1 MQTKYL
7 CLINNYNNEAFLR
20 ECLDSVYSQSYPF
33 DLVIVV
39 DDGST
44 DASVKIISEFVEKY
58 QNFQFIKKPN
68 EGQFSTFNAALPLIP
83 EHTQIFLLDGD
94 DIFPPDYLESTI
106 SLFGNQAWDFAFCEQ
121 QAFLNGSAPPNTAF
135 ISDCAPHFFQTTS
148 ALTRSRGCWI
158 GNPTSCIS
166 LSSELYKK
174 IFPYPH
180 YQVRSFWADNL
191 LIYASSILGAKKVHI
206 PSLGIGW
213 RSHASNDSKRRYSD
227 EDVLNKEGAIEQ
239 AFEWYCS
246 NYDIPRYPR
255 ILEFLPEYQNLGAY
269 WQKRLG
275 LPNSYR
281 MLNRLIRQS
290 IKQSLVNKLKL
301 KRN

>member
-1 MQTKYL
+1 VQIKYL
-7 CLINNYNNEAFLR
+7 CLINNYNNEAFIR
-20 ECLDSVYSQSYPF
+20 ECLESVYRQSHPF
-33 DLVIVV
+33 DLVIVI

-44 DASVKIISEFVEKY
+44 DASVKSISEFSEKY

-83 EHTQIFLLDGD
+83 ENAQIFLLDGD
-94 DIFPPDYLESTI
+94 DIFPSDYLELTI
-106 SLFGNQAWDFAFCEQ
+106 RLLGKQGWDFSFCEQ
-121 QAFLNGSAPPNTAF
+121 QKFLNGSISPSTALM
-135 ISDCAPHFFQTTS
+135 SDWPPHFFSTTS

-166 LSSELYKK
+166 LSSELFKK

-180 YQVRSFWADNL
+180 YRDRSFWADNL
-191 LIYASSILGAKKVHI
+191 IIYASSILGAKKVHI
-206 PSLGIGW
+206 PSLGVGW
-213 RSHASNDSKRRYSD
+213 RDHAFNDGKRVYSAV
-227 EDVLNKEGAIEQ
+227 DVSVKERAINQ

-246 NYDIPRYPR
+246 NYGIPRYPG
-255 ILEFLPEYQNLGAY
+255 ILEFLAEYQNLGPY

-275 LPNSYR
+275 LPSAYR
-281 MLNRLIRQS
+281 MLNRLLRKS
-290 IKQSLVNKLKL
+290 IKQFFMNKF